1 MREEQKARII
11 ELLWDSLRRDPE
23 HEDRRQTGWGTKTK
37 EGLIAC
43 IDRIAYEL
51 KPIEDVKGKG
61 HIHRLRRLKYA
72 VPTVKGR
79 PLRYLCIDCG
89 RNFKIATGCVIK
101 EEASI

>member
-23 HEDRRQTGWGTKTK
+23 HDDRRQTGWGTKTK

-51 KPIEDVKGKG
+51 KPIEDKN
-61 HIHRLRRLKYA
+61 REA
-72 VPTVKGR
+72 
-79 PLRYLCIDCG
+79 
-89 RNFKIATGCVIK
+89 K
-101 EEASI
+101 EAKHDIEQSRIPDTERG